1 MLEKRSVGPSLGQES
16 INQSMVA
23 LAAGSILVVLFMLVY
38 YGISGIFANIALVA
52 DVVILVAVMALFG
65 ATLTLPGMA
74 GIVLTIGMAVDAN
87 VIINER
93 IRELLREGVAIRTA
107 VQKGY
112 EHAMSAI
119 IDSNLT
125 TIITVA
131 VLYAYGTG
139 PVKGFA
145 VTMAIGIMASMLTAI
160 LGTHGMFDAAMDKIE
175 KSGNTRLWF
184 GYKRS

>member
-1 MLEKRSVGPSLGQES
+1 
-16 INQSMVA
+16 MVA

-93 IRELLREGVAIRTA
+93 IRGDKNSCS
-107 VQKGY
+107 KG
-112 EHAMSAI
+112 I
-119 IDSNLT
+119 
-125 TIITVA
+125 
-131 VLYAYGTG
+131 
-139 PVKGFA
+139 
-145 VTMAIGIMASMLTAI
+145 
-160 LGTHGMFDAAMDKIE
+160 
-175 KSGNTRLWF
+175 
-184 GYKRS
+184 